1 MGQLSLFD
9 EDEAPKRDDLGV
21 LDLVEAAKVLARGAP
36 LVAGLVTDESEKGYL
51 AYHLRKAVVT
61 LEAVVRFLTRNS
73 GG

>member
-9 EDEAPKRDDLGV
+9 ESETPKRDDLGV
-21 LDLVEAAKVLARGAP
+21 WDLVEAAKALARSAP
-36 LVAGLVTDESEKGYL
+36 LVAGLVTDEGEKSYL
-51 AYHLRKAVVT
+51 AFHLRKAVVT